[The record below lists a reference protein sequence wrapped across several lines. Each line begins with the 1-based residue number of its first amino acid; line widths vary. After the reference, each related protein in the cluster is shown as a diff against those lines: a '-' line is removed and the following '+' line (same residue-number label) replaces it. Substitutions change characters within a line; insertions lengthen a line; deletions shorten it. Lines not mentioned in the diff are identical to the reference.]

1 MKLTDISIGRKIF
14 IAFMLVV
21 TLFTAIGAFQI
32 WKMNILSGLQDEGAV
47 RSREALQL
55 AAIQTDVAKIY
66 TIVGDAVINRNLTE
80 ARSEIEV
87 IAKGVSPRIEA
98 VRLLADTAEEKRFA
112 QEFAVSYSKY
122 VDLINHQLLPLLSR
136 NGDTASIRRLD
147 DEIDKARV
155 ASLAVLATMVN
166 SLVDENTAA
175 DQLYD
180 ETGQKT
186 IIVSLSLSGAGIL
199 LAILFAFYITRSIT
213 RPLIAGVEIATRL
226 AGGDLTMT
234 VEVSGKDELGQL
246 LAAMRIMVENLRR
259 IAAQT
264 TESSNQVHAAAE
276 QISVASQSISQRV
289 TEQASALEETS
300 ATMEEMAASIRLT
313 ADNANKASK
322 VGEIARSTTLD
333 GIRVMNETIQAME
346 EINRA
351 SSKIGG
357 ISGVIEEIAFQ
368 TNLLALNAAVEAA
381 RAGDHGRGFAVVATE
396 IRSLAQRAA
405 QSARDITTLIG
416 ESGEKVSR
424 GVKLS
429 EELDRK
435 LDEIGRNIGN
445 VVDLTTEVASAA
457 TEQSSGVGQVN
468 VAISQIDQTT
478 QQNASYLEESAAS
491 AEELASEARELY
503 TLISFFKVN
512 RDDGDDRGAGR
523 TRLTNPAQSGSSVRF
538 APGAVPKPGLTK
550 VMLATTAQGQGVE
563 AFRDF

>member
-1 MKLTDISIGRKIF
+1 MKLADISIGRKIF
-14 IAFMLVV
+14 VAFMMVV

-32 WKMNILSGLQDEGAV
+32 WKMNVLSGLQDEGAG
-47 RSREALQL
+47 RSKDALQL
-55 AAIQTDVAKIY
+55 AAIQTEVAKIY
-66 TIVGDAVINRNLTE
+66 TIVGDAVINRNLSE
-80 ARSEIEV
+80 ARSEV
-87 IAKGVSPRIEA
+87 DAIAKGTAARVET
-98 VRLLADTAEEKRFA
+98 VRKLADTAEEKRLA
-112 QEFAVSYSKY
+112 EEFAVSYGKY
-122 VDLINHQLLPLLSR
+122 VDLVNHQLLPLLTR
-136 NGDTASIRRLD
+136 NSDTASVRRLD
-147 DEIDKARV
+147 DEVDKVRA
-155 ASLAVLATMVN
+155 ASLTALT
-166 SLVDENTAA
+166 SLVNLLVEENTAA

-180 ETGQKT
+180 ETGQTT
-186 IIVSLSLSGAGIL
+186 IIVALSLSGAGIM
-199 LAILFAFYITRSIT
+199 LAILFAWYITRSIT
-213 RPLIAGVEIATRL
+213 RPLVAGVEIATRL
-226 AGGDLTMT
+226 AEGDLTMN
-234 VEVSGKDELGQL
+234 VEVPGKDELGQL
-246 LAAMRIMVENLRR
+246 MAAMRIMVENLRR

-276 QISVASQSISQRV
+276 QISVASQNISQRV

-313 ADNANKASK
+313 ADNANQASK
-322 VGEIARSTTLD
+322 VGEVARSKTLD
-333 GIRVMNETIQAME
+333 GIKVMNETIQAME

-416 ESGEKVSR
+416 ESGEKVAR

-435 LDEIGRNIGN
+435 LDEIGKNISN

-503 TLISFFKVN
+503 GLISFFKVSKDN
-512 RDDGDDRGAGR
+512 GDDRSTGR
-523 TRLTNPAQSGSSVRF
+523 PRQKSPAPTNSASRF
-538 APGAVPKPGLTK
+538 APGKLLQPA
-550 VMLATTAQGQGVE
+550 LATPAPAGHSPGAE